1 MKMLRYSALALLAG
15 LGAAGYLVYT
25 LDSPYAGFAK
35 EVFVDVPRG
44 ASAAQIGQQL
54 VNAGVIRSEWS
65 FRVARLVHRGRT
77 LQAGE
82 YRFAQ
87 PPPVIAISERT
98 ARGDVFYI

>member
-1 MKMLRYSALALLAG
+1 MRMLRYSALALLAG
-15 LGAAGYLVYT
+15 LGAAGYLVYS

-54 VNAGVIRSEWS
+54 VKAGVIRSEWS
-65 FRVARLVHRGRT
+65 FRVARLVHRRRA

-87 PPPVIAISERT
+87 PAAAIDIYERIAR
-98 ARGDVFYI
+98 